1 MSLKENLLNLTKSS
15 KNDKKELSIS
25 ELAKLREVLVEAM
38 QKDAKNGLYKS
49 ELVLTKEFFPTIHYI
64 YLDVLGFTDIYNGLT
79 KLKYVLIHLLD
90 LSLSIDVTKDKDDE
104 LVINVS
110 WGYSLANDINN
121 YLKIKDESNN
131 LGY

>member
-1 MSLKENLLNLTKSS
+1 MNLRDGLLKKANESETSNLKKVT
-15 KNDKKELSIS
+15 KEL
-25 ELAKLREVLVEAM
+25 EEVVKVLVNKMNE
-38 QKDAKNGLYKS
+38 DAENGLYKS

>member
-15 KNDKKELSIS
+15 KNDKKELSVS

>member
-1 MSLKENLLNLTKSS
+1 MNLRDGLLKKANESETSNLPKVT
-15 KNDKKELSIS
+15 KELEEVI
-25 ELAKLREVLVEAM
+25 KVLVNKMNE
-38 QKDAKNGLYKS
+38 DSENGLYKS
-49 ELVLTKEFFPTIHYI
+49 ELVLKKEAFPTIHYI
-64 YLDVLGFTDIYNGLT
+64 YLDVLGFTDTYNGLT

-90 LSLSIDVTKDKDDE
+90 LSLSIDVTKNKYDE
-104 LVINVS
+104 LVITVS

>member
-1 MSLKENLLNLTKSS
+1 MNLRDGLLKKANESETS
-15 KNDKKELSIS
+15 KLPKVTKELEEVIT
-25 ELAKLREVLVEAM
+25 VLVNKMNE
-38 QKDAKNGLYKS
+38 DSENGLYKS
-49 ELVLTKEFFPTIHYI
+49 ELVLKKEAFPTIHYI
-64 YLDVLGFTDIYNGLT
+64 YLDVLGLTDIYNGLT

-90 LSLSIDVTKDKDDE
+90 LSLSIDVTKNKYDE

-110 WGYSLANDINN
+110 WGYSLANDINK

>member
-1 MSLKENLLNLTKSS
+1 MNAWN
-15 KNDKKELSIS
+15 I
-25 ELAKLREVLVEAM
+25 
-38 QKDAKNGLYKS
+38 
-49 ELVLTKEFFPTIHYI
+49 
-64 YLDVLGFTDIYNGLT
+64 GFTDIYNGLT

>member
-1 MSLKENLLNLTKSS
+1 MLKMVYTNQN
-15 KNDKKELSIS
+15 
-25 ELAKLREVLVEAM
+25 
-38 QKDAKNGLYKS
+38 
-49 ELVLTKEFFPTIHYI
+49 LVLTKEFFPTIHYI

-90 LSLSIDVTKDKDDE
+90 LSLSIDVTKNKYDE